1 MSLTPWGSKDELERV
16 RRDVSLALVD
26 EPEEGVV
33 PRRRRVRGG
42 HARLGP
48 LLRRRAQQEHSRI
61 GRPRRRQGPR
71 QGPAVVATEREAA
84 AVRRYVQAGAKHIM
98 QIALR
103 RNLTEEQA
111 GLDATFHLVRLDVVE
126 HHRVLDG
133 SVLDRADDR

>member
-1 MSLTPWGSKDELERV
+1 MLSLTRGSKDELERV

-26 EPEEGVV
+26 EPEQDEVS
-33 PRRRRVRGG
+33 RRRRVSGG

-48 LLRRRAQQEHSRI
+48 LLRRRAQQEESRI
-61 GRPRRRQGPR
+61 RRPRRLEGPR
-71 QGPAVVATEREAA
+71 QGPAIVATEREAA

-133 SVLDRADDR
+133 SPLLRLKGR